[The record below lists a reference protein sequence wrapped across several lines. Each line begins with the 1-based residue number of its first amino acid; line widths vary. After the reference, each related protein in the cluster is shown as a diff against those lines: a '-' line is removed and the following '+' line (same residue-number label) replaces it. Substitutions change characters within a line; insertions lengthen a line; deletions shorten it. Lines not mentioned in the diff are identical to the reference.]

1 MRADL
6 DRWGT
11 RRGVSFIGPRL
22 FPATRQEALAAL
34 EQFASER
41 PEYGHRVAS
50 QSAPEQDEVSAA
62 EIVAALSLATDLGMG
77 FPLEHGLQSTLVA
90 MRLVDALGVDSETAR
105 QTYYG
110 CLLIYLGCTADAEIA
125 AGLFDEGALLEHF
138 TPVMFGSP
146 AELMLGIARGLGGSE
161 GALPRRVLRGVG
173 RLPRAVRGHRAHVIA
188 MCEVS
193 QILSDRLGVPP
204 SVRSLFDHVAERWDG
219 KGEPH
224 RLSGEDIPIA
234 LRISQVARDASFH
247 RLLGDEQHV
256 ADVIRRRSG
265 KAFDPEVASCLADNV
280 SEMFADWESET
291 AWDATLAREP
301 APELRLRGAAI
312 DEALAAMGDFADLMS
327 PYFAGH
333 SSAVAELSA
342 QAATGRSLPATEI
355 ATVRRAAYVHD
366 LGRVAVAAGVWQK
379 PGPLS
384 PDEWERVRL
393 HAYYSERV
401 IGRSTFLS
409 SLSSIVSSHH
419 ERLDGS
425 GYHQGSTAA
434 GLTPL
439 ARLLAAADAFQTSI
453 EPRPHRP
460 ALRAGEAADRLA
472 REASAGRLDPECV
485 AAVLGCT
492 GQQVPRIT
500 RPDGLSERE
509 VEVLGL
515 VARGLPTKQIGRVL
529 GISAKT
535 ADRHVQNA
543 YAKIGVSS
551 RAAATL
557 YATQHGLVAW
567 GELPMAGAS
576 GRS

>member
-1 MRADL
+1 MREY
-6 DRWGT
+6 G
-11 RRGVSFIGPRL
+11 RRVGSQP
-22 FPATRQEALAAL
+22 
-34 EQFASER
+34 ASE
-41 PEYGHRVAS
+41 H
-50 QSAPEQDEVSAA
+50 DEVSAA
-62 EIVAALSLATDLGMG
+62 EIVASLSLATDLGMG

-90 MRLVDALGVDSETAR
+90 MRLVDALGADAETAL

-138 TPVMFGSP
+138 APVMFGSP

-161 GALPRRVLRGVG
+161 GALPRRALRAAG
-173 RLPRAVRGHRAHVIA
+173 RLPRAVRGHGAHVVA

-193 QILSDRLGVPP
+193 QILSDRLGMPP
-204 SVRSLFDHVAERWDG
+204 SVRSLFDSVAERWDG

-224 RLSGEDIPIA
+224 RLRGEEIPLS

-247 RLLGDEQHV
+247 RLLGDQQHV
-256 ADVIRRRSG
+256 AAVIRRRAG
-265 KAFDPEVASCLADNV
+265 RAFDPEVAACLADNV
-280 SEMFADWESET
+280 DEMFADWDRGT
-291 AWDATLAREP
+291 AWDSTLAREP
-301 APELRLRGAAI
+301 APGLKLHGEAI

-333 SSAVAELSA
+333 SSSVAELCAQSA
-342 QAATGRSLPATEI
+342 AGRNFSATEI
-355 ATVRRAAYVHD
+355 SALRRAAYVHD
-366 LGRVAVAAGVWQK
+366 LGRVAVSAGVWQK

-384 PDEWERVRL
+384 ADEWERVRL

-401 IGRSTFLS
+401 IGRSRFLS
-409 SLSSIVSSHH
+409 PLSSIISSHH

-425 GYHQGSTAA
+425 GYHRGSTAA
-434 GLTPL
+434 DLTPL
-439 ARLLAAADAFQTSI
+439 ARLLAAADAFQTAI

-460 ALRAGEAADRLA
+460 ALRPEEAAHRLTL
-472 REASAGRLDPECV
+472 EVSAGRLDPESV

-492 GQQVPRIT
+492 GQEVPRIT
-500 RPDGLSERE
+500 RPDGLSQRE

-515 VARGLPTKQIGRVL
+515 VARGLQTKQIGRVL
-529 GISAKT
+529 GISVKT

-557 YATQHGLVAW
+557 YAMKHGLVAW
-567 GELPMAGAS
+567 GELPMVGAS
-576 GRS
+576 SRS